1 MKISL
6 HACVGMLMGSSAYPL
21 CFACPALGTC
31 QSGELWRHPVDHPQV
46 PEPEKQEQQA
56 EVPEPTPPPQ
66 STTRDVTTVTL
77 LLRAPP
83 GGTPSLPASPISSPT
98 TASPE
103 PPLEPAEAQCPAAE
117 AVGSPEPPSRPPRA
131 TSPEPQEPP
140 ATPSTERQVIS
151 KVSLDE
157 GQGYQAGELLD
168 LGDRLCLCCV
178 SPAAPA
184 WPHRAPSCP
193 RSHQRSLQHKE
204 SR

>member
-1 MKISL
+1 
-6 HACVGMLMGSSAYPL
+6 MG
-21 CFACPALGTC
+21 
-31 QSGELWRHPVDHPQV
+31 HPQV
-46 PEPEKQEQQA
+46 PEQEKQEQHT
-56 EVPEPTPPPQ
+56 EVPEPTPTPQ
-66 STTRDVTTVTL
+66 GTSRDVTTVTL

-83 GGTPSLPASPISSPT
+83 GGTPSLPASPVSSPT

-117 AVGSPEPPSRPPRA
+117 TVGSPEPPSSPPRA

-140 ATPSTERQVIS
+140 ATPSTERQVVS
-151 KVSLDE
+151 KVSLDK
-157 GQGYQAGELLD
+157 GQGCQAGELLG
-168 LGDRLCLCCV
+168 LGVRPCQCYV

-193 RSHQRSLQHKE
+193 RPHQRSLQHKE